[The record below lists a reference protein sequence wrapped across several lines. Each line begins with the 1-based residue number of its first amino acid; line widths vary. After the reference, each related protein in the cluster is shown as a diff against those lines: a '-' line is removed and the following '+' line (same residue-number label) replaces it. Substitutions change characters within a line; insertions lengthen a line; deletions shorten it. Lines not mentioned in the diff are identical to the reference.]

1 MLKLTD
7 IKFQGEQMA
16 VAVIYGSAMGNT
28 ESAANII
35 ADKLGVSDVL
45 NIADIDADKINSYDK
60 LICGTSTWGSGDL
73 QDDWDGF
80 DFSGLSLSGKVV
92 AVFGMGDSESY
103 SDTYCGG
110 MGKLAQ
116 NLKDA
121 GATLVG
127 EVSTDGYNFEA
138 SDAVVDG
145 KFVGL
150 ALDNDNQ
157 EDQTEARID
166 AWIAQIKPQFS

>member
-1 MLKLTD
+1 
-7 IKFQGEQMA
+7 MA

-35 ADKLGVSDVL
+35 ADKLGISDVL
-45 NIADIDADKINSYDK
+45 NIADINADKINSYDK

-116 NLKDA
+116 NLKDG

>member
-1 MLKLTD
+1 MS
-7 IKFQGEQMA
+7 I
-16 VAVIYGSAMGNT
+16 AVIFGSSMGNT
-28 ESAANII
+28 EGAANMI
-35 ADKLGVSDVL
+35 AEKLGISDVL

-80 DFSGLSLSGKVV
+80 DFSKLNLSGKTV

-103 SDTYCGG
+103 SDTYCSG

-116 NLKDA
+116 GLKSA
-121 GATLVG
+121 GANLVG
-127 EVSTDGYNFEA
+127 AVSTGGYTFEA
-138 SDAVVDG
+138 SDAVEGD

-150 ALDNDNQ
+150 ALDNDNH
-157 EDQTEARID
+157 EDLTENRINT
-166 AWIAQIKPQFS
+166 WIEQIKPSFS

>member
-1 MLKLTD
+1 MS
-7 IKFQGEQMA
+7 

-28 ESAANII
+28 EGAAGLI
-35 ADKLGVSDVL
+35 ASKLGISDVL
-45 NIADIDADKINSYDK
+45 NIANIDADKMNSYDK

-73 QDDWDGF
+73 QDDWEGF
-80 DFSGLSLSGKVV
+80 DFKGLNLSGKTV

-121 GATLVG
+121 GANLVG
-127 EVSTDGYNFEA
+127 AVSTEGYTFES

-145 KFVGL
+145 RFVGL

-166 AWIAQIKPQFS
+166 AWIAEIKPHFA

>member
-35 ADKLGVSDVL
+35 ADKLGVSNVL

>member
-1 MLKLTD
+1 MLKLTN

-35 ADKLGVSDVL
+35 ANKLGISDVL

>member
-1 MLKLTD
+1 MS
-7 IKFQGEQMA
+7 

-28 ESAANII
+28 EGAAGLI
-35 ADKLGVSDVL
+35 ASKLGISDVL
-45 NIADIDADKINSYDK
+45 NIANIDADKMNSYDK

-73 QDDWDGF
+73 QDDWEGF
-80 DFSGLSLSGKVV
+80 DFKGLNLSGKTV

-121 GATLVG
+121 GANLVG
-127 EVSTDGYNFEA
+127 AVSTEGYTFES

-166 AWIAQIKPQFS
+166 AWVAEIKPHFA

>member
-1 MLKLTD
+1 MS
-7 IKFQGEQMA
+7 

-28 ESAANII
+28 EGAANTI
-35 ADKLGVSDVL
+35 ASKLGISDVL
-45 NIADIDADKINSYDK
+45 NIADIDAAKINSYDK

-80 DFSGLSLSGKVV
+80 DFSGLSLSGKTV

-103 SDTYCGG
+103 SDTFCGG
-110 MGKLAQ
+110 MGKLAE
-116 NLKDA
+116 NLKNA
-121 GATLVG
+121 GANLVG
-127 EVSTDGYNFEA
+127 EVSTDGYTFES
-138 SDAVVDG
+138 SDAVVGG

-166 AWIAQIKPQFS
+166 AWIEQIRSYFA

>member
-1 MLKLTD
+1 MS
-7 IKFQGEQMA
+7 

-28 ESAANII
+28 ESAANSI
-35 ADKLGVSDVL
+35 ASKLGINDVF
-45 NIADIDADKINSYDK
+45 NIADVNADKINSYDK

-73 QDDWDGF
+73 QDDWDAF
-80 DFSGLSLSGKVV
+80 DFSGLKLSGKTV

-116 NLKDA
+116 HLKNA

-127 EVSTDGYNFEA
+127 AVSTDGYTFES
-138 SDAVVDG
+138 SDAVVNG

-166 AWIAQIKPQFS
+166 AWIAEIKSHFS

>member
-1 MLKLTD
+1 
-7 IKFQGEQMA
+7 MA

-28 ESAANII
+28 GSAANII
-35 ADKLGVSDVL
+35 ADKLGISDVL
-45 NIADIDADKINSYDK
+45 NIADINADKINSYDK

>member
-1 MLKLTD
+1 
-7 IKFQGEQMA
+7 MA

-35 ADKLGVSDVL
+35 ADKLGISDVL
-45 NIADIDADKINSYDK
+45 NIADINADKINSYDK

-138 SDAVVDG
+138 SDAVADG

>member
-35 ADKLGVSDVL
+35 ADKLGISDVL
-45 NIADIDADKINSYDK
+45 NIADINADKINSYDK

>member
-28 ESAANII
+28 ESAANVI
-35 ADKLGVSDVL
+35 ADKLGISDVL

>member
-1 MLKLTD
+1 MLKLTN

-35 ADKLGVSDVL
+35 ADKLGISDVL

>member
-1 MLKLTD
+1 
-7 IKFQGEQMA
+7 MA

-35 ADKLGVSDVL
+35 ADKLGISDVL
-45 NIADIDADKINSYDK
+45 NIADINADKINSYDK

-138 SDAVVDG
+138 SDAVVGG

>member
-1 MLKLTD
+1 
-7 IKFQGEQMA
+7 MA

-35 ADKLGVSDVL
+35 ADKLGISDVL
-45 NIADIDADKINSYDK
+45 NIADINADKINSYDK

-110 MGKLAQ
+110 MGKLVQ

-127 EVSTDGYNFEA
+127 EVSTDGYNFES

>member
-35 ADKLGVSDVL
+35 ANKLGISDVL
-45 NIADIDADKINSYDK
+45 NIANIDADKINSYDK

>member
-1 MLKLTD
+1 MLKLTN

-45 NIADIDADKINSYDK
+45 NIANIDADKINSYDK

>member
-1 MLKLTD
+1 MLKLTN

-35 ADKLGVSDVL
+35 ADKLGISDVL
-45 NIADIDADKINSYDK
+45 NIANIDADKINSYDK

>member
-1 MLKLTD
+1 
-7 IKFQGEQMA
+7 MA

-35 ADKLGVSDVL
+35 ANKLGISDVL
-45 NIADIDADKINSYDK
+45 NIADINADKINSYDK

>member
-1 MLKLTD
+1 
-7 IKFQGEQMA
+7 MA

-35 ADKLGVSDVL
+35 ADKLGISDVL
-45 NIADIDADKINSYDK
+45 NIADINADKINSYDK

-127 EVSTDGYNFEA
+127 EVSTEGYTFES